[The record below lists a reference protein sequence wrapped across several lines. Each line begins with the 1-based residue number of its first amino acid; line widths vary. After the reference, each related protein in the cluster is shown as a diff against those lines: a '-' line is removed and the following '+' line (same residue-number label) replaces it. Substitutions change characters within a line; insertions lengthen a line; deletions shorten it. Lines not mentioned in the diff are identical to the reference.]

1 MTPKLSIVIVNYN
14 GKKFL
19 KECLDS
25 IEEFVLF
32 PHEVIVVDNASSDGS
47 CEYLK
52 AEFPYVSLIES
63 GKNLGFTGGN
73 NLGVRQAKADLLL
86 LLNNDTRLLNPIEPA
101 VAEFQNDERLGA
113 LGCMMRFGDGRFQPT
128 IGFESTPLR
137 LVLSWLGLGRF
148 SFLPDIFKRVEVDE
162 RKYARRRD
170 EVAWVSGAFLMT
182 RKDLWGRLGGLDETY
197 FMYMEDVDYCKMVRG
212 EGFRV
217 AYVPE
222 VRIVHYMGG
231 GKEWVGEKALLN
243 TMNSYIAYT
252 RKFQRGGLFFLKFFL
267 SAVMFLRG
275 VVYSVQSLSSA
286 SGIAREKARAFMR
299 ASLRLLLVKGSSD

>member
-1 MTPKLSIVIVNYN
+1 MKPTLSIIIVNYN

-25 IEEFVLF
+25 VEEFTHF
-32 PHEVIVVDNASSDGS
+32 SHEVIVVDNASSDGS

-52 AEFPYVSLIES
+52 AEFPYVLLIES
-63 GKNLGFTGGN
+63 EKNLGFTGGN
-73 NLGVRQAKADLLL
+73 NLGAKYASGELLL
-86 LLNNDTRLLNPIEPA
+86 LLNNDTRLLNSIEPA
-101 VAEFQNDERLGA
+101 VVEFRNDERLGA
-113 LGCMMRFGDGRFQPT
+113 LGCMMSFGDGRFQPS

-170 EVAWVSGAFLMT
+170 NVAWVSGAFLMT
-182 RKDLWGRLGGLDETY
+182 RKDLWGKLGGLDETY
-197 FMYMEDVDYCKMVRG
+197 FMYMEDVDYCKRVRG

-217 AYVPE
+217 AYIPE

-231 GKEWVGEKALLN
+231 GKEWVGEKALLD

-252 RKFQRGGLFFLKFFL
+252 RKFQRGRLFFLKFFL
-267 SAVMFLRG
+267 SPVMFLRG
-275 VVYSVQSLSSA
+275 GVYSAQSLFSA
-286 SGIAREKARAFMR
+286 SGIAGEKARAFMR
-299 ASLRLLLVKGSSD
+299 ASLRLLSIKE